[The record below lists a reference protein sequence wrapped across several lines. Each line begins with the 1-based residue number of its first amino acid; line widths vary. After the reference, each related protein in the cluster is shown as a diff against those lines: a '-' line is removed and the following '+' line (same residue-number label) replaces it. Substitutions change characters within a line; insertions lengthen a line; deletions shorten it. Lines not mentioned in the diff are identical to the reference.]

1 MRKALDGNRS
11 RFEIIAEILRGLRLP
26 TGRTNIMTHCNMSF
40 AQSGHYL
47 SFMRLNDLIRTDAIA
62 GRVKYQRTET
72 GLQFL
77 ELYNKMAQLLDAA
90 ISAPLLI

>member
-1 MRKALDGNRS
+1 MDGNRS
-11 RFEIIAEILRGLRLP
+11 RFEIIAEILRGLRMP

-47 SFMRLNDLIRTDAIA
+47 SFMRLNDLIRIDAIA
-62 GRVKYQRTET
+62 GRMKYQRTET

-77 ELYNKMAQLLDAA
+77 ELYNKMAQLLDTA
-90 ISAPLLI
+90 ISSPALLI